1 MTTSTVALPSRKL
14 GTPLRIGV
22 SCLQVDPLSVG
33 GVNSY
38 TLGLL
43 EGFLNVAD
51 GHQFRIFVAP
61 DNYHLFQHF
70 AHRENC
76 RVIVIGGRLCG
87 IKKLCCRA
95 VLLSHSPKV
104 YKFTSDLLF
113 EDARKVMDAEA
124 DILYIPTVVLQWFH
138 GCKPTVLSMHDI
150 QQVHHP
156 EFFSWSRRLSRRI
169 TYGLSARYATYLQAS
184 SNYIKTDFLEFF
196 RELSPDQIE
205 VIPSGVNI
213 DRFSRSVDG
222 SDVAERYAIPERFL
236 FLPAQLWPHKNHL
249 TILNALKKIEQEQ
262 GTKIPLVMSGARF
275 TSARKIFDFISE
287 NQMDYVHYLGKVS
300 EDNMVALF
308 QKADFM
314 ITATLHESS
323 SLPILEACAAGT
335 PVIASR
341 IPPIEELA
349 ETLELNLFD
358 PLDVNGLARLI
369 YALWNDPQTAAAQAA
384 ANRRKIDAFSW
395 NNTARRYVRLF
406 EKIVTQR
413 CETAEKH
420 GACAFC

>member
-1 MTTSTVALPSRKL
+1 
-14 GTPLRIGV
+14 
-22 SCLQVDPLSVG
+22 
-33 GVNSY
+33 
-38 TLGLL
+38 
-43 EGFLNVAD
+43 
-51 GHQFRIFVAP
+51 
-61 DNYHLFQHF
+61 
-70 AHRENC
+70 
-76 RVIVIGGRLCG
+76 
-87 IKKLCCRA
+87 
-95 VLLSHSPKV
+95 
-104 YKFTSDLLF
+104 
-113 EDARKVMDAEA
+113 
-124 DILYIPTVVLQWFH
+124 
-138 GCKPTVLSMHDI
+138 
-150 QQVHHP
+150 
-156 EFFSWSRRLSRRI
+156 
-169 TYGLSARYATYLQAS
+169 
-184 SNYIKTDFLEFF
+184 
-196 RELSPDQIE
+196 
-205 VIPSGVNI
+205 
-213 DRFSRSVDG
+213 
-222 SDVAERYAIPERFL
+222 
-236 FLPAQLWPHKNHL
+236 
-249 TILNALKKIEQEQ
+249 
-262 GTKIPLVMSGARF
+262 
-275 TSARKIFDFISE
+275 
-287 NQMDYVHYLGKVS
+287 MDYVHYLGKVS